1 MAAPRITGVVRQL
14 STSASR
20 SHLVQAPIQLFGV
33 EGRYAH
39 ALYSAATK
47 QKSLQSVEKELNSF
61 KDILKVD
68 TKFNQFVKDPTIKR
82 GTKSEVLLASLQ
94 KQKFSPITTNFLC
107 AMAENGRLGKVT
119 GIISAF
125 DQIMAAFRGDVICSV
140 TTAKAM
146 DAKTQKDV
154 EATVKLFLKKGE
166 NLLLTSKVD
175 PALIG
180 GMVVEIGDRFVDLS
194 IASKVK
200 KYSSVITEA
209 I

>member
-1 MAAPRITGVVRQL
+1 MNL
-14 STSASR
+14 SDHAS
-20 SHLVQAPIQLFGV
+20 LLQAPIQLFGV

-107 AMAENGRLGKVT
+107 TYSTCSERFHMSLLQVPWQRTDV
-119 GIISAF
+119 SA
-125 DQIMAAFRGDVICSV
+125 
-140 TTAKAM
+140 K
-146 DAKTQKDV
+146 
-154 EATVKLFLKKGE
+154 
-166 NLLLTSKVD
+166 
-175 PALIG
+175 
-180 GMVVEIGDRFVDLS
+180 
-194 IASKVK
+194 
-200 KYSSVITEA
+200 
-209 I
+209 